1 MIFASF
7 LVAALTLT
15 YVLAS
20 NPNRGLGR
28 FLAPDSMAAIML
40 IAIFTIRPVFTNRFD
55 ELAWYGFYLPDQ
67 AEETLALGVGI
78 TALIG
83 LLLGVFLA
91 RLRPRKLQALEDRS
105 GGLRSYDG
113 WSFSR
118 GKLVFATVAGLGA
131 YVALLVA
138 VAGPDVIRQLAGGR
152 SSEVALAGVPEIVMM
167 IPLAGSIAAAIFILG
182 AKDRELV
189 FLDIVLIIGS
199 AAASIL
205 MVSQLGTRR
214 FIIPAM
220 LLPVLAALIRKPVRV
235 KAGHI
240 IIGAVA
246 ILFLAIVPMVR
257 AAGARRVG
265 ENLATASWR
274 YFQEEGIGGVLRPVF
289 ASYDTE
295 MFDYIAVSSQGL
307 SGDQYGL
314 GRGTVLEFITR
325 PIPSFTGIGEI
336 TGVPFS
342 DQMIA
347 RLFGGGCGEPFCPVA
362 SVAGVLYFDGG
373 FILVFLGSIAFGM
386 GVRAVANRWVYSQG
400 LTPFQMFAVVSVSS
414 FALVAART
422 NTIHTMW
429 WCIYTLIIG
438 YVIIKVSNARSK
450 TNNPAE
456 LQGGPGKKYAL
467 SPARPGT

>member
-1 MIFASF
+1 MLFASF

-15 YVLAS
+15 YVLGS

-28 FLAPDSMAAIML
+28 FLAPDSMATIML

-55 ELAWYGFYLPDQ
+55 EAAWYGLYLPDQ
-67 AEETLALGVGI
+67 AEESLALGVGM
-78 TALIG
+78 TCLVG

-91 RLRPRKLQALEDRS
+91 RLRPTKLQALENRS
-105 GGLRSYDG
+105 AGPRSYDG

-131 YVALLVA
+131 YIALLMA
-138 VAGPDVIRQLAGGR
+138 VAGADVIRQLAGGR

-182 AKDRELV
+182 AKDRQLV
-189 FLDIVLIIGS
+189 FFDLALIIGS
-199 AAASIL
+199 TAASIL

-235 KAGHI
+235 KAGHV

-274 YFQEEGIGGVLRPVF
+274 YLQEEGIGGVLRPVF

-295 MFDYIAVSSQGL
+295 MFDYIAVASRGL

-314 GRGTVLEFITR
+314 GRGTLLEFFTR
-325 PIPSFTGIGEI
+325 PIPSFTRIGEL

-342 DQMIA
+342 DQMIT

-373 FILVFLGSIAFGM
+373 FILVFLGSIAFGAGM
-386 GVRAVANRWVYSQG
+386 RAIANRWVYNRG
-400 LTPFQMFAVVSVSS
+400 LSPFQMFAVVSVSS

-438 YVIIKVSNARSK
+438 CAIIKVLNARRNASI
-450 TNNPAE
+450 PAE
-456 LQGGPGKKYAL
+456 LQSRPGKEYDL
-467 SPARPGT
+467 TPGRTRT